1 MRVNIN
7 RCPLTRQPDLH
18 WRVDGLPQSAGGTTL
33 DLTFSLEGEPCTA
46 TVTVTGSATSTA
58 ASTAAGPAVG
68 VAYVLPGTYGMG
80 VTPCFCVMKIH

>member
-7 RCPLTRQPDLH
+7 RCPLTRQPDVH

-46 TVTVTGSATSTA
+46 TVTVTGSAASTA
-58 ASTAAGPAVG
+58 GSTAAGPAVG
-68 VAYVLPGTYGMG
+68 VAYVLLGTYGMR
-80 VTPCFCVMKIH
+80 VLPNAFA